1 MICDKQKHY
10 SYFRTERRLIM
21 PELIKG
27 IPNMH
32 LFLFG
37 GGLIAAAATLIVLK
51 IRDRGKHKK
60 RDKFSD
66 YDE

>member
-1 MICDKQKHY
+1 
-10 SYFRTERRLIM
+10 M